1 MEQAKRRRFTR
12 RSLAVLVCLLAA
24 PAAALAQTGS
34 IAGEVTD
41 ETGGVLPGVTV
52 EATSPALIEGVRAT
66 VTDGAGLYEIE
77 ALRPGTYTVTFT
89 LPGFNTFVREGI
101 ELTSGFTANVAGL
114 MSVGAI
120 EETVTVSGAS
130 PIIDVQNVVTQE
142 NLSREQLDVLPTGR
156 TYWGYAS
163 LTVGM
168 TTNIAGGGQDVGGSM
183 GDAWG
188 HVEIH
193 GSSAQDGVVAWDGMS
208 FNNNITDGGGSS
220 KQFFMNQVAI
230 QEIVVSTAN
239 MDAETPFGGVGIN
252 AIPKDGG
259 NQFSYYVNVS
269 GTNGDLMADNVD
281 QTLIDRG
288 VNPLAKNK
296 KIWDYGVGLGG
307 PLVRDRIWFY
317 TAHRWWGAQ
326 NYQPATNFNLTPHTP
341 FYTPDPERPT
351 WTDFYNQDNSLRLT
365 VQATERHKF
374 TASQAFQ
381 TNCACHFWTQYGV
394 ADMDAAVDY
403 TYYPI
408 NLTQTTWTFPASNRL
423 LFEAG
428 GSFLRNL
435 TSPRR
440 QDTVRPTDV
449 AHMIF
454 TPFVNYQ
461 AIGFNTCNPCLYGV
475 RHNFPAYVFRGSVSY
490 VTGTHSLKVGFNT
503 RHADESH
510 GVSYLNNPLRYEF
523 ATPEFPFAVTQFGT
537 PRNSHHSSNDLGIY
551 AQDQWTIDRLTL
563 NLGVRYDHV
572 NAYYPDQS
580 HPGDLAL
587 EYFGADATRF
597 VPAFDVAGRQNVPNY
612 HDIVPRLGAA
622 YDLSGDGR
630 TAIKAT
636 LGKYVLPVGTSIAE
650 EVNPLNALQLE
661 TRRRWYD
668 LPFQGGNGNF
678 IPDCNFD
685 NFGANGECGPIEDPQ
700 FGTPDSTQRFSQG
713 LLEGW
718 GRRGYQWQTSVSIQ
732 QELTEGWSVEVGY
745 FRTWYKN
752 HIVADNQLIG
762 PEDFDPYYITA
773 PDDPRLGAF
782 SGARIDGLY
791 TIRPEAL
798 ARGADNLVLLAKD
811 LPGGDVMGQW
821 FNGVDVTFNGRL
833 DNGVTLG
840 GGLSTGSLSFNEC
853 FVIDNPQQ
861 ARDGYCNVQTPWS
874 AGTQLKLNGAVPLP
888 YDTQVSFVFQNLAGL
903 PWESLYQ
910 AGQNPVE
917 RALIEQQIGRPMAV
931 TQEEIQL
938 FPAGTGSASVTL
950 GDTFNFTG
958 STLYEKRL
966 TQLDVRFTKILRVGG
981 SRIRAWF
988 DIFNIFNHV
997 SATNLVANYT
1007 APGLP
1012 YPRVAQ
1018 VMGGRLFKFGGQYD
1032 F

>member
-1 MEQAKRRRFTR
+1 M
-12 RSLAVLVCLLAA
+12 
-24 PAAALAQTGS
+24 
-34 IAGEVTD
+34 
-41 ETGGVLPGVTV
+41 
-52 EATSPALIEGVRAT
+52 
-66 VTDGAGLYEIE
+66 
-77 ALRPGTYTVTFT
+77 
-89 LPGFNTFVREGI
+89 
-101 ELTSGFTANVAGL
+101 
-114 MSVGAI
+114 
-120 EETVTVSGAS
+120 
-130 PIIDVQNVVTQE
+130 
-142 NLSREQLDVLPTGR
+142 
-156 TYWGYAS
+156 
-163 LTVGM
+163 
-168 TTNIAGGGQDVGGSM
+168 
-183 GDAWG
+183 
-188 HVEIH
+188 
-193 GSSAQDGVVAWDGMS
+193 
-208 FNNNITDGGGSS
+208 
-220 KQFFMNQVAI
+220 
-230 QEIVVSTAN
+230 
-239 MDAETPFGGVGIN
+239 
-252 AIPKDGG
+252 
-259 NQFSYYVNVS
+259 
-269 GTNGDLMADNVD
+269 
-281 QTLIDRG
+281 
-288 VNPLAKNK
+288 
-296 KIWDYGVGLGG
+296 
-307 PLVRDRIWFY
+307 
-317 TAHRWWGAQ
+317 
-326 NYQPATNFNLTPHTP
+326 
-341 FYTPDPERPT
+341 
-351 WTDFYNQDNSLRLT
+351 
-365 VQATERHKF
+365 
-374 TASQAFQ
+374 
-381 TNCACHFWTQYGV
+381 
-394 ADMDAAVDY
+394 
-403 TYYPI
+403 
-408 NLTQTTWTFPASNRL
+408 
-423 LFEAG
+423 
-428 GSFLRNL
+428 
-435 TSPRR
+435 
-440 QDTVRPTDV
+440 
-449 AHMIF
+449 
-454 TPFVNYQ
+454 
-461 AIGFNTCNPCLYGV
+461 
-475 RHNFPAYVFRGSVSY
+475 
-490 VTGTHSLKVGFNT
+490 
-503 RHADESH
+503 
-510 GVSYLNNPLRYEF
+510 
-523 ATPEFPFAVTQFGT
+523 
-537 PRNSHHSSNDLGIY
+537 
-551 AQDQWTIDRLTL
+551 
-563 NLGVRYDHV
+563 
-572 NAYYPDQS
+572 
-580 HPGDLAL
+580 
-587 EYFGADATRF
+587 
-597 VPAFDVAGRQNVPNY
+597 PAFDVAGRQNVPNY

-762 PEDFDPYYITA
+762 PADFDPYYITA

-938 FPAGTGSASVTL
+938 FPPARG
-950 GDTFNFTG
+950 
-958 STLYEKRL
+958 
-966 TQLDVRFTKILRVGG
+966 
-981 SRIRAWF
+981 
-988 DIFNIFNHV
+988 
-997 SATNLVANYT
+997 
-1007 APGLP
+1007 AP
-1012 YPRVAQ
+1012 R
-1018 VMGGRLFKFGGQYD
+1018 
-1032 F
+1032 

>member
-1 MEQAKRRRFTR
+1 MEQAERRRFTR
-12 RSLAVLVCLLAA
+12 RSLAVLACLLAA

-52 EATSPALIEGVRAT
+52 EATSPALIEGVRTT
-66 VTDGAGLYEIE
+66 VTDGAGLYEIA

-168 TTNIAGGGQDVGGSM
+168 TSNIAGGGQDVGGSM

-230 QEIVVSTAN
+230 QEIVVSTSN

-269 GTNGDLMADNVD
+269 GTNGNLMADNVD
-281 QTLIDRG
+281 QTLVDRG

-296 KIWDYGVGLGG
+296 KIWDYGVGVGG
-307 PLVRDRIWFY
+307 PLVRDRVWFY

-365 VQATERHKF
+365 VQASERHKF

-394 ADMDAAVDY
+394 ADADAAVDY
-403 TYYPI
+403 TYFPI

-454 TPFVNYQ
+454 SPFVNYQ

-475 RHNFPAYVFRGSVSY
+475 RHNFPAYVFRGSMSY

-510 GVSYLNNPLRYEF
+510 GVSFLNNPLRYEF

-537 PRNSHHSSNDLGIY
+537 PRNSHHVSNDLGIY

-580 HPGDLAL
+580 HPGELAL
-587 EYFGADATRF
+587 EYFGASATRF
-597 VPAFDVAGRQNVPNY
+597 VPAFDVDGRDNVPNY

-678 IPDCNFD
+678 VPDCNFD

-700 FGTPDSTQRFSQG
+700 FGTPDRTQRFSPG

-718 GRRGYQWQTSVSIQ
+718 GKRGYQWQTSVSIQ
-732 QELTEGWSVEVGY
+732 QEVAEGWSVEVGY
-745 FRTWYKN
+745 FRTWYRN
-752 HIVADNQLIG
+752 HIVSDNQLIG
-762 PEDFDPYYITA
+762 PEDFDPYYIVA
-773 PDDPRLGAF
+773 PEDPRLGDL
-782 SGARIDGLY
+782 GGQRLDGLY
-791 TIRPEAL
+791 TITPEAL
-798 ARGADNLVLLAKD
+798 ARGRDNLVLLATD

-821 FNGVDVTFNGRL
+821 FNGMDFTFNGRL
-833 DNGVTLG
+833 DNGITLG
-840 GGLSTGSLSFNEC
+840 GGVSTGSLSFNEC

-861 ARDGYCNVQTPWS
+861 ARDGYCDVKTPWS

-888 YDTQVSFVFQNLAGL
+888 YDTQFSFVFQNLAGL

-917 RALIEQQIGRPMAV
+917 RALVEEQLGRPMAV

-958 STLYEKRL
+958 STFYEKRL
-966 TQLDVRFTKILRVGG
+966 TQLDLRFTKILRVGG